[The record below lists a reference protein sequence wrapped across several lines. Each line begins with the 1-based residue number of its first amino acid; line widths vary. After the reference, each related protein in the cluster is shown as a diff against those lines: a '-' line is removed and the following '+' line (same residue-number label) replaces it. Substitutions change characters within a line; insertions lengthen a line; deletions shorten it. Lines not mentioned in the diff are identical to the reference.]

1 MYLNKFIGI
10 GNCAA
15 DPEVKDI
22 QGRRVANFRIG
33 ITERFKDANGQVQD
47 HTEWVN
53 VVAWAKVAEIA
64 ERFVQRGTP
73 VLVEGKIQSRQWE
86 DRQGNK
92 RFVTEI
98 NATNIQVLNRA
109 TRQGGRQRPADDEEF

>member
-15 DPEVKDI
+15 DPEVRDI
-22 QGRRVANFRIG
+22 QGRRVASFRIG
-33 ITERFKDANGQVQD
+33 ITERYKDANGQVQD

-73 VLVEGKIQSRQWE
+73 ASSRVRSRAASGKTGKATSASSLKSMRPMSRS
-86 DRQGNK
+86 
-92 RFVTEI
+92 
-98 NATNIQVLNRA
+98 
-109 TRQGGRQRPADDEEF
+109 